1 MKKLLILNFVLA
13 LVIFGCGTNTPISVQ
28 SQTSNLITKITTE
41 NNCITVQTKS
51 AANIHFSYKSTDD
64 LSAKYDGYLAGA
76 MTDSIQFYIPI
87 KSNTSN
93 ITMSLVVENATS
105 VQDSIINFTA
115 TKIDYQHLEVD
126 FVDIAQGEGN
136 LIITPEGENV
146 VFDGGFGTNEPSWGE
161 PGGEDD
167 GSWDGDGVPIMLN
180 YVRSRD
186 INHFAYLIESH
197 SDSDHFGGVRDIRE
211 ASDMSYD
218 HYFTVQSHENKQVGD
233 FLDLNSTA
241 SVEILNVGVPEG
253 VDSNDN
259 NSCFVLH
266 VVYGDAEFLL
276 TADAERSLE
285 QHMIAANLP
294 LSSDV
299 LKVGHH
305 GSHTS
310 SSSEFLS
317 AVLNQNNKIAG
328 ISFGTGNPYGHP
340 HNLSRFSHFQV
351 YGTEIPSESYSGS
364 NYHFNCGTI
373 ACTTDGKV
381 IVVEYNSN

>member
-1 MKKLLILNFVLA
+1 MKKNLIILIILLLFL
-13 LVIFGCGTNTPISVQ
+13 FGCGKNVNIAVQNHTN
-28 SQTSNLITKITTE
+28 NLITNFSAI
-41 NNCITVQTKS
+41 NNVVTVQTKS
-51 AANIHFSYKSTDD
+51 NVNFYFTYSSTDN
-64 LSAKYDGYLAGA
+64 LSKKYDGYLAGA
-76 MTDSIQFYIPI
+76 MTDSIEFSIPI
-87 KSNTSN
+87 KSESTD
-93 ITMSLVVENATS
+93 ITMRLIVENDLS
-105 VQDSIINFTA
+105 IQDSTIYFTGH
-115 TKIDYQHLEVD
+115 KIDYPHLEVD

-136 LIITPEGENV
+136 LIITPEGDNI
-146 VFDGGFGTNEPSWGE
+146 VFDGGFGTHEPSWGQ

-167 GSWDGDGVPIMLN
+167 GSWDGDGVPLMLN
-180 YVRSRD
+180 YVRSRN

-197 SDSDHFGGVRDIRE
+197 DDMDHWGGVRDIRN
-211 ASDMSYD
+211 ATDMSYE

-241 SVEILNVGVPEG
+241 SVEILNVGVPAG
-253 VDSNDN
+253 VENNDN

-266 VVYGDAEFLL
+266 IVFGDAEFLL

-285 QHMIAANLP
+285 QHMISANLP
-294 LSSDV
+294 ISSDV

-310 SSSEFLS
+310 SSSEFLE

-340 HNLSRFSHFQV
+340 HSLSRFSHFSV
-351 YGTEIPSESYSGS
+351 YGTEIPSQSYSGS
-364 NYHFNCGTI
+364 NYHFDCGTI

-381 IVVEYNSN
+381 IVIGYNSN

>member
-1 MKKLLILNFVLA
+1 MKKLIIFNIILFFI
-13 LVIFGCGTNTPISVQ
+13 IFGCGKNTPLSVQ
-28 SQTSNLITKITTE
+28 SQTNNLITKIKTE
-41 NNCITVQTKS
+41 NNTVTVCTKS
-51 AANIHFSYKSTDD
+51 NTKIYFSYRSTDN
-64 LSAKYDGYLAGA
+64 LSKKYDGYSAGEL
-76 MTDSIQFYIPI
+76 TDSLTFYIPI
-87 KSNTSN
+87 KSNESN
-93 ITMSLVVENATS
+93 ITMTLTAENESS
-105 VQDSIINFTA
+105 VQDTTFGFTA
-115 TKIDYQHLEVD
+115 TKTNYPHLEVD

-136 LIITPEGENV
+136 LIITPEGKNI
-146 VFDGGFGTNEPSWGE
+146 VFDGGFGTHEPSWGQ

-180 YVRSRD
+180 YVRSRG
-186 INHFAYLIESH
+186 ITHFAYLIESH
-197 SDSDHFGGVRDIRE
+197 DDMDHWGGVRDIRN
-211 ASDMSYD
+211 ADDMSYD
-218 HYFTVQSHENKQVGD
+218 HYFTVRSHENMQVGD
-233 FLDLNSTA
+233 FLDLNSQA

-253 VDSNDN
+253 VDQNDN

-285 QHMIAANLP
+285 QHMISADLP
-294 LSSDV
+294 ISSDV

-310 SSSEFLS
+310 SSSEFLD

-340 HNLSRFSHFQV
+340 HSLSRFSHFEV
-351 YGTEIPSESYSGS
+351 YGTEIPSQSYSGS

-381 IVVEYNSN
+381 IVLEYNSN